1 MLIATTVIGQLMMF
15 LGKCCI
21 LTFYYHI
28 FGFVTRVR
36 YQIYAAHFLALS
48 LILSSI
54 LMPIWI
60 GPQAWKG
67 PVPKGSE
74 SSKLTIAVGV
84 IKLVTDLLILYIPI
98 PVVLDMKLSRR
109 KKIGVL
115 ATFLTGSM

>member
-1 MLIATTVIGQLMMF
+1 MMF

-21 LTFYYHI
+21 LTWYYHV

-36 YQIYAAHFLALS
+36 YQIYGAHFLALS
-48 LILSSI
+48 LIVSSI

-60 GPQAWKG
+60 GPKAWKG
-67 PVPKGSE
+67 SVPKGSE

-84 IKLVTDLLILYIPI
+84 VKLVTDLVILYIPI
-98 PVVLDMKLSRR
+98 PVVLNMKLSRR

-115 ATFLTGSM
+115 ATFLTGTV

>member
-15 LGKCCI
+15 LGKCCV

-28 FGFVTRVR
+28 FGHITRVR
-36 YQIYAAHFLALS
+36 YQIYGAHLLALS

-67 PVPKGSE
+67 SVPKGSQ

-84 IKLVTDLLILYIPI
+84 IKLVTDLVILYIPI
-98 PVVLDMKLSRR
+98 PVVLKMKLSKR